1 MATKKSTFTKAQLT
15 ELKSI
20 ISAEVSSILKEELAN
35 SKKTLSPVG
44 VSKKSNSS
52 KKQIPAFA
60 KLEVKK
66 NGRSYIVVPTG
77 KLGKAYRFYAEDA
90 KTCGGEYVAYN
101 ADTEKGGWWKF
112 STKEKADK
120 FFDLRKADYEK
131 WAKAHA

>member
-35 SKKTLSPVG
+35 SKVTPKTD
-44 VSKKSNSS
+44 SKKSS
-52 KKQIPAFA
+52 KKQIPAFS

-66 NGRSYIVVPTG
+66 NGRGYIVVPTG

-90 KTCGGEYVAYN
+90 KNCGGEYVPYDTN
-101 ADTEKGGWWKF
+101 TEKGGWWKF
-112 STKEKADK
+112 SSKEKADK
-120 FFDLRKADYEK
+120 FFDTRKADYEK